1 MLGALAD
8 GSWVTRE
15 RVRLVAAI
23 AIAIFAAAIVY
34 ALATAHGT
42 LDLRGH
48 PLGTDYSNVHAAG
61 RMALDGHA
69 AQAWDWRAHEQAQQA
84 LHGDPNVPFYGW
96 HYPPP
101 FLLVASLLA
110 FLPYLAALFVW
121 QATTLAGAAV
131 LVRNILP
138 GRTALLAALG
148 APVVFVCLGHG
159 QNAFLTAALFG
170 GGLLLLDK
178 RPFAA
183 GLLMGCLIYKPQF
196 AVLIPPLLL
205 VAWRWRAI
213 AGACVSAAFLIGLTL
228 ILWGWPVWQAFLD
241 SLPLTQS
248 RVVEAGLTGWEKIQS
263 PFAMVRMWGG
273 GVAPAYLVQ
282 AAATLGSIGLVL
294 WLARRARPA
303 ERNAAA
309 LAAALISTPYVLDY
323 DFVLLGVAIAFLA
336 ADGLR
341 RGFLSWEKSLL
352 ALAWIAPL
360 FARQLAAAALIPLG
374 QATAVIVLALA
385 VRRAARL
392 DGAFKPSRSLEG
404 ESAGRAVAQGQSD

>member
-8 GSWVTRE
+8 GSWVTRK
-15 RVRLVAAI
+15 RVRLVASI
-23 AIAIFAAAIVY
+23 ALAIFVAAIVY

-42 LDLRGH
+42 LDAQGR

-69 AQAWDWRAHEQAQQA
+69 AQAWDWAAHHQVQQA

-101 FLLVASLLA
+101 FLLVAGLLA
-110 FLPYLAALFVW
+110 LLPYLAALFVW
-121 QATTLAGAAV
+121 QAATLAGAAV
-131 LVRNILP
+131 LVRGILP
-138 GRTALLAALG
+138 GRIALLAALG
-148 APVVFVCLGHG
+148 APVVFICLGHG

-183 GLLMGCLIYKPQF
+183 GLLFGCLIYKPQF
-196 AVLIPPLLL
+196 ALLIPPLLL

-213 AGACVSAAFLIGLTL
+213 AGAVVSAGVLTGLTL
-228 ILWGWPVWQAFLD
+228 VLWGWPVWQAFLD
-241 SLPLTQS
+241 SLPLTQ
-248 RVVEAGLTGWEKIQS
+248 REVVEAGATGWEKIQS

-273 GVAPAYLVQ
+273 GLAPAYAVQ

-294 WLARRARPA
+294 WLTRRARPA

-323 DFVLLGVAIAFLA
+323 DFVLLGIAIAFLA
-336 ADGLR
+336 ADGLG
-341 RGFLSWEKSLL
+341 RGFLSWEKTLL

-360 FARQLAAAALIPLG
+360 FARQIAAAILIPLG
-374 QATAVIVLALA
+374 QATAIIVLALA
-385 VRRAARL
+385 ARRAAAL
-392 DGAFKPSRSLEG
+392 DGAFRSSPSRHSHEA
-404 ESAGRAVAQGQSD
+404 SGR

>member
-23 AIAIFAAAIVY
+23 ALVIFAGAIVY

-42 LDLRGH
+42 LDAQGR

-69 AQAWDWRAHEQAQQA
+69 AQAWDWRAHYQFQQA
-84 LHGDPNVPFYGW
+84 LHGDPGVPFYGW

-101 FLLVASLLA
+101 FLLVAALLSL
-110 FLPYLAALFVW
+110 LPYLAGLLVW
-121 QATTLAGAAV
+121 QAATLAGAAAA
-131 LVRNILP
+131 VRAILP
-138 GRTALLAALG
+138 GRTFLLAALG
-148 APVVFVCLGHG
+148 APVVFICLGHG

-170 GGLLLLDK
+170 GALLLLDT

-196 AVLIPPLLL
+196 ALLIPPLLI
-205 VAWRWRAI
+205 VAWRLRAI
-213 AGACVSAAFLIGLTL
+213 AGALVSAAILVGLTL
-228 ILWGWPVWQAFLD
+228 LIWGWPVWQAFLD
-241 SLPLTQS
+241 SLPLTQ
-248 RVVEAGLTGWEKIQS
+248 REVIEAGATGWEKIQS

-273 GVAPAYLVQ
+273 GLAPAYAVQ
-282 AAATLGSIGLVL
+282 AIAALASIGLVL
-294 WLARRARPA
+294 WLARRARAA

-323 DFVLLGVAIAFLA
+323 DFVLLGVAIAFLV
-336 ADGLR
+336 ADGLK
-341 RGFLSWEKSLL
+341 RGFLSWEKTLL
-352 ALAWIAPL
+352 ALVWIAPL
-360 FARQLAAAALIPLG
+360 FARQLAAATLVPLG
-374 QATAVIVLALA
+374 QATAIIVLALA
-385 VRRAARL
+385 ARRAALL
-392 DGAFKPSRSLEG
+392 DGAFARRSPDPP
-404 ESAGRAVAQGQSD
+404 GR

>member
-15 RVRLVAAI
+15 RVRLVAAM
-23 AIAIFAAAIVY
+23 ALVIFLVAIVY

-42 LDLRGH
+42 LDPQGR
-48 PLGTDYSNVHAAG
+48 PLGTDYSNVQAAG
-61 RMALDGHA
+61 LMALDGHA
-69 AQAWDWRAHEQAQQA
+69 AQAWDWSAHHQVQRA
-84 LHGDPNVPFYGW
+84 LHDDPNVGFYGW

-101 FLLVASLLA
+101 FLLVAGLLA
-110 FLPYLAALFVW
+110 LLPYLAALFVW
-121 QATTLAGAAV
+121 QAATLAGAAV
-131 LVRNILP
+131 LVRNIVP

-148 APVVFVCLGHG
+148 APVVFICLGHG

-170 GGLLLLDK
+170 GGLLLLDE

-196 AVLIPPLLL
+196 ALLIPPLLL

-213 AGACVSAAFLIGLTL
+213 AGACISAAFLIGLTL
-228 ILWGWPVWQAFLD
+228 ILWGWPVWHAFLD
-241 SLPLTQS
+241 SLPLTQ
-248 RVVEAGLTGWEKIQS
+248 RVVIEQGATGWKKIQS

-273 GVAPAYLVQ
+273 GIAPAYAVQ
-282 AAATLGSIGLVL
+282 AVASLASIGLVL

-323 DFVLLGVAIAFLA
+323 DFVLLGIAIAFLA

-341 RGFLSWEKSLL
+341 RGFLTWEKTLL

-360 FARQLAAAALIPLG
+360 FARQLAAATLIPLG
-374 QATAVIVLALA
+374 QATAIIVLALA
-385 VRRAARL
+385 VRRAGVL
-392 DGAFKPSRSLEG
+392 DGTFGPARRTPAAPG
-404 ESAGRAVAQGQSD
+404 P